1 MVQRISGRFLLLLL
15 AGLAAACVT
24 QSTAHTTVE
33 RVLLARDVPNAPYT
47 NIVLVGVAPSREL
60 AREFEQGL
68 SDELSERG
76 VEVHSF
82 VKESSAREATADAV
96 ANLVN
101 ATGADAVLMVTGRL
115 TGSEIDKHE
124 EIVDVEARSVDL
136 ESPNIGGNLLNFFRY
151 DYREFT
157 EPTYTDVTV
166 DVKLVS
172 LLFDAASNERVHSV
186 EAKTE
191 EGETAYHVITSQSEA
206 IVNRMAED
214 ELIR

>member
-1 MVQRISGRFLLLLL
+1 MVQTIFGRFLLLLL
-15 AGLAAACVT
+15 AGVAAACTT
-24 QSTAHTTVE
+24 QSTARSTID
-33 RVLLARDVPNAPYT
+33 RVLLAPDLPNAPYS

-76 VEVHSF
+76 VQVHSF
-82 VKESSAREATADAV
+82 VKESSAREATAEAV

-101 ATGADAVLMVTGRL
+101 ATGADAILMVTGRL
-115 TGSEIDKHE
+115 AGAEIDEHE
-124 EIVDVEARSVDL
+124 EIVDVEAR
-136 ESPNIGGNLLNFFRY
+136 NIGGNLLNFFRY

-186 EAKTE
+186 EVSTTD
-191 EGETAYHVITSQSEA
+191 GETEYHVITSQSEA
-206 IVNRMAED
+206 IVDRMKKD
-214 ELIR
+214 ELIP

>member
-15 AGLAAACVT
+15 AGVAAACTT
-24 QSTAHTTVE
+24 QPTARSTVD
-33 RVLLARDVPNAPYT
+33 RVLLARELPNAPYS

-76 VEVHSF
+76 VTVHSF
-82 VKESSAREATADAV
+82 VKESSAREATAEAV

-101 ATGADAVLMVTGRL
+101 ATGADAILMVTGRL
-115 TGSEIDKHE
+115 AGAEIDKHA
-124 EIVDVEARSVDL
+124 EIVDVEARS
-136 ESPNIGGNLLNFFRY
+136 IGGNLLNFFRY
-151 DYREFT
+151 DYREFS

-186 EAKTE
+186 EVSTTE
-191 EGETAYHVITSQSEA
+191 GATAYHVITAQSAA
-206 IVNRMAED
+206 IVDRMKKD
-214 ELIR
+214 ELIP

>member
-1 MVQRISGRFLLLLL
+1 MVQKISGRSLLLLV
-15 AGLAAACVT
+15 ASLAAACTT
-24 QSTAHTTVE
+24 QSTARSTVD
-33 RVLLARDVPNAPYT
+33 RVLLARELPNAPYSS
-47 NIVLVGVAPSREL
+47 IVLVGVAPSREL

-76 VEVHSF
+76 VQVHSF
-82 VKESSAREATADAV
+82 VKESSAREATAEAV

-101 ATGADAVLMVTGRL
+101 ATGADAILMVSGRL
-115 TGSEIDKHE
+115 AGAEIDKHE
-124 EIVDVEARSVDL
+124 EIVDVEAR
-136 ESPNIGGNLLNFFRY
+136 NIGGNLLNFFRY
-151 DYREFT
+151 DYREFS

-186 EAKTE
+186 EVSTT

-206 IVNRMAED
+206 IVDRMKKD

>member
-1 MVQRISGRFLLLLL
+1 
-15 AGLAAACVT
+15 
-24 QSTAHTTVE
+24 
-33 RVLLARDVPNAPYT
+33 LLARELPNAPYSS
-47 NIVLVGVAPSREL
+47 IVLVGVAPSREL

-76 VEVHSF
+76 VQVHSF
-82 VKESSAREATADAV
+82 VKESSAREATAEAV

-101 ATGADAVLMVTGRL
+101 ATGADAILMVSGRL
-115 TGSEIDKHE
+115 AGAEIDKHE
-124 EIVDVEARSVDL
+124 EIVDVEAR
-136 ESPNIGGNLLNFFRY
+136 NNGGNLLNFFRY
-151 DYREFT
+151 DYREFS

-186 EAKTE
+186 EVSTT

-206 IVNRMAED
+206 IVDRMKKD

>member
-1 MVQRISGRFLLLLL
+1 MVQKISGRFLLLLV
-15 AGLAAACVT
+15 ASLAAACTT
-24 QSTAHTTVE
+24 QSTARSTVD
-33 RVLLARDVPNAPYT
+33 RVLLARELPNAPYS
-47 NIVLVGVAPSREL
+47 NIVHVGGAPSREL

-101 ATGADAVLMVTGRL
+101 ATGADAILMVSGRL
-115 TGSEIDKHE
+115 AGAEIDKHE
-124 EIVDVEARSVDL
+124 EIVDVEAR
-136 ESPNIGGNLLNFFRY
+136 NIGGNLLNFFRY
-151 DYREFT
+151 DYREFS

-172 LLFDAASNERVHSV
+172 LLFAAASTERVHSV
-186 EAKTE
+186 VVSTT

-206 IVNRMAED
+206 IVDRMKKD

>member
-1 MVQRISGRFLLLLL
+1 MVQKISGRFLLLLV
-15 AGLAAACVT
+15 ASLAAACTT
-24 QSTAHTTVE
+24 QSTARSTVD
-33 RVLLARDVPNAPYT
+33 RVLLARDLPNAPYS
-47 NIVLVGVAPSREL
+47 NIVLVGVAPTREL

-68 SDELSERG
+68 SDELTERG
-76 VEVHSF
+76 VQVHSF
-82 VKESSAREATADAV
+82 VKESSAREATAEAV

-101 ATGADAVLMVTGRL
+101 AAGADAILMVSGRL
-115 TGSEIDKHE
+115 AGAEIDKHE
-124 EIVDVEARSVDL
+124 EIVDVEARS
-136 ESPNIGGNLLNFFRY
+136 IGGNLLNFFRY
-151 DYREFT
+151 DYREFS

-186 EAKTE
+186 EVSTT

-206 IVNRMAED
+206 IVDRMKKD